1 MSKNTPVKDIRALGL
16 VLRRTNVGEADRILN
31 IITPLGKFAVMAKG
45 ARREKSKLAGGI
57 EVFTLSDF
65 NMHFGKSEIG
75 VLTGAKMVKHY
86 SGLMQSFDKIELAG
100 FLLKRINL
108 LAEQTDSE
116 EYFDILRQSLEG
128 LNEGMDSSL
137 VEAWFLLN
145 TVRASGEEINFH
157 RDKNGEK
164 LRAGVNY
171 AWDVYETAFFE
182 TPKGEFG
189 TDEIKV
195 LRLMITSKLGV
206 IGRVKMDNVKY
217 GEILRLAKIIS
228 KF

>member
-1 MSKNTPVKDIRALGL
+1 MSKSTPVKDIRTLGF

-31 IITPLGKFAVMAKG
+31 IITPQGKFAVMAKG

-65 NMHFGKSEIG
+65 NIHFGKSEIG
-75 VLTGAKMVKHY
+75 TLTGAKMVKHY
-86 SGLMQSFDKIELAG
+86 SNLMREFDKMELAG
-100 FLLKRINL
+100 FFLKRINL
-108 LAEQTDSE
+108 LAEQSDSE
-116 EYFDILRQSLEG
+116 EFFEILKQSLEG
-128 LNEGMDSSL
+128 LNDGMGGSL

-157 RDKNGEK
+157 RDKDGGK
-164 LRAGVNY
+164 LKAGVNY
-171 AWDVYETAFFE
+171 AWDVYESAFFE
-182 TPKGEFG
+182 TSKGEFG

-195 LRLMITSKLGV
+195 LRLMITSKLGI

-228 KF
+228 KL

>member
-1 MSKNTPVKDIRALGL
+1 MPIKDIRTLGF

-31 IITPLGKFAVMAKG
+31 LITPQGKLSVIAKG

-65 NMHFGKSEIG
+65 NIHFGKSEIG
-75 VLTGAKMVKHY
+75 TLTGAKMVKHY
-86 SGLMQSFDKIELAG
+86 SNLMREFDKMELAG
-100 FLLKRINL
+100 SFLKRINL
-108 LAEQTDSE
+108 LAEQSDSE
-116 EYFDILRQSLEG
+116 EFFEILKQSLEG
-128 LNEGMDSSL
+128 LNDGMEASL

-157 RDKNGEK
+157 RDKGGEK

-171 AWDVYETAFFE
+171 AWDVYESAFFE
-182 TPKGEFG
+182 TSKGEFG

-195 LRLMITSKLGV
+195 LRLMITSKLGI

-228 KF
+228 KL

>member
-1 MSKNTPVKDIRALGL
+1 MSKNTPVKDLRALGF

-31 IITPLGKFAVMAKG
+31 IITPHGKFSVIAKG

-145 TVRASGEEINFH
+145 TVRASGEEINIH
-157 RDKNGEK
+157 RDKDGEK
-164 LRAGVNY
+164 LKAGVNY
-171 AWDVYETAFFE
+171 AWDVYESAFFE

-206 IGRVKMDNVKY
+206 IGRVKMDNVRY

>member
-1 MSKNTPVKDIRALGL
+1 MSKNTPVKDLRALGF

-31 IITPLGKFAVMAKG
+31 IITPQGKFAVMAKG

-86 SGLMQSFDKIELAG
+86 SGLMRSFDKIELAG
-100 FLLKRINL
+100 FFLKRINL

-116 EYFDILRQSLEG
+116 ELFDILRQSLEG

-157 RDKNGEK
+157 RDKDGEK
-164 LRAGVNY
+164 LKAGANY
-171 AWDVYETAFFE
+171 AWDVYESAFFE
-182 TPKGEFG
+182 TPRGEFG

-195 LRLMITSKLGV
+195 LRLMITSKLGI

-228 KF
+228 KL

>member
-1 MSKNTPVKDIRALGL
+1 MLKNMPVKDIRTLGF

-31 IITPLGKFAVMAKG
+31 LITPQGKLSVMAKG

-65 NMHFGKSEIG
+65 NIHFGKSEVG

-86 SGLMQSFDKIELAG
+86 SNLMREFDKMELAG
-100 FLLKRINL
+100 FFLKRINL
-108 LAEQTDSE
+108 LAEQSDSE
-116 EYFDILRQSLEG
+116 EFFEILKQSLEG
-128 LNEGMDSSL
+128 LNDGMRGSL
-137 VEAWFLLN
+137 VESWFLLN

-157 RDKNGEK
+157 RDKDGEK
-164 LRAGVNY
+164 LRVDVNY
-171 AWDVYETAFFE
+171 AWDVYESAFFE

-195 LRLMITSKLGV
+195 LRLMITSKLGI

-217 GEILRLAKIIS
+217 DEILRLAKIIS